1 MHEHT
6 EVENMEGK
14 QGTGREE
21 KKRKRGEGYRR
32 AEEWRDFVCC
42 KNLESSAAPMS

>member
-1 MHEHT
+1 MHELT

-21 KKRKRGEGYRR
+21 KKREKRGGVGGQRSGGTSFAVKTLR
-32 AEEWRDFVCC
+32 A
-42 KNLESSAAPMS
+42 